1 MAWSQYSRLL
11 HAHPLKTKALT
22 SSFITGLSDVCLQ
35 LYENNSNERPS
46 SKRQFSMA
54 PDTATTSSSS
64 RVCLRHGTYLQA
76 PDLKWS
82 RTLTLAAVGLIYS
95 GPVNHLWFAS
105 LEKFVRIRHSG
116 GAVAT
121 KLMLDQALFVP
132 AVIAGYM
139 SVRGLF
145 ERKSQLEIRTQL
157 QEKVPV
163 AAAAA
168 WQFWPVANFISFS
181 MVPVVYRVLFAN
193 ACGVFWNARLSLI
206 SSRSSA
212 EDTPGFAELAL
223 RNVLE
228 GASAFANDFRMLH
241 SGSLESSAH
250 NAPADIFCVC
260 RSNLQYT
267 MRLPT
272 CTATLSARW
281 WSTTCQSAMAP
292 NVDIAGWP

>member
-121 KLMLDQALFVP
+121 KLMLDQACLSQRSLRDICLSG
-132 AVIAGYM
+132 ACLSA
-139 SVRGLF
+139 SLNLKF
-145 ERKSQLEIRTQL
+145 ELSCRRKCQLPQRRL
-157 QEKVPV
+157 GS
-163 AAAAA
+163 
-168 WQFWPVANFISFS
+168 FGRWP
-181 MVPVVYRVLFAN
+181 
-193 ACGVFWNARLSLI
+193 I
-206 SSRSSA
+206 SSPSVWCPSCIVYSSRTLVA
-212 EDTPGFAELAL
+212 SSGTQGF
-223 RNVLE
+223 
-228 GASAFANDFRMLH
+228 
-241 SGSLESSAH
+241 
-250 NAPADIFCVC
+250 P
-260 RSNLQYT
+260 
-267 MRLPT
+267 
-272 CTATLSARW
+272 
-281 WSTTCQSAMAP
+281 
-292 NVDIAGWP
+292 